1 MKYDE
6 IIVMKNGEE
15 AHLRNAVESDGAAVV
30 QNFNLTHEETDF
42 LLTYPEENSMDAK
55 QEGGFLQKKADS
67 ANEIEII
74 ALVDGKVAGTAGI
87 DAIGTKYKLKHR
99 AEFGISVAREYWG
112 LGLGTALTNAC
123 IKCAKEAGYEQLEL
137 DAVADNKQAISLY
150 EKAGFVE
157 FGRNPKGFKSK
168 FSGYQ
173 ELVYIRLEL

>member
-173 ELVYIRLEL
+173 ELVYMRLEL